1 MRSQRFYIEY
11 SGGVICVSALL
22 GKSTPKP
29 SSKIPVANRR
39 SRVTRNESRY
49 HSEVRHEAVQHAL
62 AQAKAQD
69 RANRAPMPSK
79 RKNSMAASQHANVYR
94 NLQHGK
100 LITMARTLTRSRHRT
115 DPVDEVI
122 RSF

>member
-1 MRSQRFYIEY
+1 MRSQRFHIEY
-11 SGGVICVSALL
+11 SGAMIYVSALL

-94 NLQHGK
+94 NLQHGEPSN
-100 LITMARTLTRSRHRT
+100 LGRRLGLRS
-115 DPVDEVI
+115 PG
-122 RSF
+122 S